1 MGNTGQRLQEAS
13 KISKSL
19 MTLRNCIGVLRDNQT
34 TGGSKA
40 VPYSDSLVTHIFRN
54 YFKGEGKVKMVVC
67 VKCHRL
73 RWMRMWT

>member
-1 MGNTGQRLQEAS
+1 M
-13 KISKSL
+13 
-19 MTLRNCIGVLRDNQT
+19 QT

-40 VPYSDSLVTHIFRN
+40 VPYSDSLVTHFFRN

-67 VKCHRL
+67 VKCQPKAHAHRL